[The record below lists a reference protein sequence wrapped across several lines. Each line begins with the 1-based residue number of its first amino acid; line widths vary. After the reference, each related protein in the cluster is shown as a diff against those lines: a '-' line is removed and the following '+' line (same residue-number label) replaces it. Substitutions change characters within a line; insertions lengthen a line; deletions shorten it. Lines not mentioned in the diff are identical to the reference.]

1 MKFAELI
8 KNIGATYDS
17 ARDNDEISEI
27 IFDSRITSPS
37 QRAVFVC
44 IKGFSFDSHE
54 HAKIMYDRG
63 IRHFVAE
70 RALDLP
76 SDTVVAICGS
86 TRKALA
92 LMSAEFFNHPAKQ
105 LCTVALTGTKGK
117 TSTSFMIKSILEEA
131 GHKVG
136 IIGTT
141 GIFYGNVGIDSDNS
155 TPESYYIHK
164 YMRDMVD
171 AGCDTVV
178 MEASSQGFK
187 MDRTYGIQFDI
198 GVFTNLSPDH
208 IGGNEHKDFDEYLN
222 CKKMLF
228 KQCNTGIFNADD
240 AHFQAISKDCTCKV
254 ITFGYGDGLDFIAS
268 EPYFGSRDG
277 KLVTEYSL
285 SYGGKTHRLSIPLL
299 GEISVYN
306 SMCAAAVTSTLSC
319 SFENIEAGLHR
330 TVIRGRNESVD
341 IGKDF
346 SVILDYAHNEVSV
359 ESIFKT
365 LHHYR
370 KGRIITVFGCGGNRS
385 RLRRFAMG
393 DIITRNS
400 EIAIIT
406 SDNPRFEKLDDIIAD
421 ITSGIKAPL
430 GDVAII
436 KDRREAIY
444 RALSLAKKDDIVL
457 IVGKGNQDY
466 EEIEG
471 VKYHFDEREVVR
483 DYFKNASR

>member
-1 MKFAELI
+1 MKFEELI
-8 KNIGATYDS
+8 KNIDASYNTEHRS
-17 ARDNDEISEI
+17 DEISGI
-27 IFDSRITSPS
+27 IFDSRATSPS
-37 QRAVFVC
+37 PSSVFVC

-54 HAKIMYDRG
+54 HAKAMYDRG

-70 RALDLP
+70 RPLNLP
-76 SDTVVAICGS
+76 EDAMVAVCHN

-92 LMSAEFFNHPAKQ
+92 VMSAEFFRHPADE
-105 LCTVALTGTKGK
+105 LCTIALTGTKGK

-136 IIGTT
+136 VIGTT
-141 GIFYGNVGIDSDNS
+141 GIFYGGNHFDSENS

-171 AGCDTVV
+171 SGCDTVV

-208 IGGNEHKDFDEYLN
+208 IGENEHKSFEEYLN

-228 KQCNTGIFNADD
+228 SQCDTGIFNADD
-240 AHFQAISKDCTCKV
+240 MHFQEVSNDCTCKV
-254 ITFGYGDGLDFIAS
+254 ITFGYGNGLNYTAS
-268 EPYFGSRDG
+268 NPYFGSRDG
-277 KLVTEYSL
+277 KLVTEYNL
-285 SYGGKTHRLSIPLL
+285 SDNRTTHRLSIPLL

-306 SMCAAAVTSTLSC
+306 SLCAAAVTSTLGC
-319 SFENIEAGLHR
+319 TFENIDAGLNR
-330 TVIRGRNESVD
+330 TVIRGRNEAVD

-400 EIAIIT
+400 EISIIT
-406 SDNPRFEKLDDIIAD
+406 SDNPRFEKLDDIIVD

-430 GDVAII
+430 GDVIII

-444 RALSLAKKDDIVL
+444 HALSLAKKDDIVL

>member
-8 KNIGATYDS
+8 KNIGATYDT
-17 ARDNDEISEI
+17 AYDNDEISEI
-27 IFDSRITSPS
+27 VFDSRNTSPS
-37 QRAVFVC
+37 KSAVFIC
-44 IKGFSFDSHE
+44 IKGYSFDSHE
-54 HAKIMYDRG
+54 HAKIMYERG

-76 SDTVVAICGS
+76 SDAAVAICGS

-92 LMSAEFFNHPAKQ
+92 LMSAEFFRHPAKQ

-131 GHKVG
+131 GHRVG

-141 GIFYGNVGIDSDNS
+141 GIFYSNVGIDSDNS

-222 CKKMLF
+222 CKKKLF
-228 KQCNTGIFNADD
+228 KQCKTGIFNADD
-240 AHFQAISKDCTCKV
+240 AHFEAISKDSTCKV
-254 ITFGYGDGLDFIAS
+254 ITFGYGEGLDFTAS
-268 EPYFGSRDG
+268 DPYFGSCDG

-285 SYGGKTHRLSIPLL
+285 SYGGTSHRLSIPLL

-306 SMCAAAVTSTLSC
+306 SLCAAVVTSTLGC
-319 SFENIEAGLHR
+319 NFENIEAGLCR

-346 SVILDYAHNEVSV
+346 SVILDYAHNEVSI

-370 KGRIITVFGCGGNRS
+370 NGRIITVFGCGGNRS

-400 EIAIIT
+400 EVAIIT

-430 GDVAII
+430 GEVEII

-444 RALSLAKKDDIVL
+444 RALSLAKKNDIVL